1 MKLLIVEDELR
12 LLEDIETFMSEQ
24 GYLCERAENYGQAEE
39 KLSLYR
45 YDAIILDLTLPDG
58 NGLRLLELV
67 KNLHPVTGVLIVSA
81 RDSLDDKLKGLHLGA
96 DDYITKPFHLEELN
110 ARISAL
116 IRRTSYSGST
126 VMTIDDIDIDTSSKT
141 VSVGN
146 ETVGLTKTEYEL
158 LLYFAVNRNR
168 VLSQQ
173 SIAEHLWG
181 DHYDMADNYSVVYV
195 HTNNLRKKIHNATG
209 KDYIRTVYGMGYR
222 WSTP

>member
-12 LLEDIETFMSEQ
+12 LLEDMETFMSEQ
-24 GYLCERAENYGQAEE
+24 GYLCERAENHAQAEE

-45 YDAIILDLTLPDG
+45 YDAILLDITLPDG

-67 KNLHPVTGVLIVSA
+67 KDLHPVTGVLIVSA
-81 RDSLDDKLKGLHLGA
+81 KDSLDDKLKGLHLGA

-116 IRRTSYSGST
+116 IRRTNYNGST
-126 VMTIDDIDIDTSSKT
+126 LITVDDVVIDTASKT
-141 VSVGN
+141 VSVGP
-146 ETVGLTKTEYEL
+146 EPVILTKTEYEL
-158 LLYFAVNRNR
+158 LLYFVVNRNR

-181 DHYDMADNYSVVYV
+181 DHYDMADNHSVVYV
-195 HTNNLRKKIHNATG
+195 HTNNLRKKIHSATG
-209 KDYIRTVYGMGYR
+209 RDYIKTVYGMGYR